1 MLSGIFGKKSD
12 HPMADIKS
20 AQALLND
27 LPKNDAY
34 KSLMELSEWVESVAD
49 NTDFKPDHQFAV
61 LRLLDETAQPY
72 TRKLARD
79 YFTPQELNKFQ
90 ENRLWLV
97 LDNFYRHT
105 AKAYYTVFNRY
116 CSGDKGAV
124 TIKAQLPLLAARA
137 VYAMTGQLKY
147 ICARYGPVDNTV
159 WSNLA
164 QLYRH
169 AEQQQ
174 YLDTP
179 LALYPGA
186 AGNTTVKG
194 ELGRL
199 LGWYGCGVSTLK
211 PLYMHLAERIAGQYF
226 ASIEIGAQQG
236 ANSLFSFDLDRP
248 AAPVLVKADGMT
260 RCAQASGAGIPSTRL
275 LPQSAGCAI
284 TSDLASVVDS
294 PSRMASSSISN
305 VSEAGAA
312 LHPSMRF
319 VGMAEMQPLLAAL
332 IKALEKGAVPESL
345 NLGGTYDAELVRE
358 VAQYLLNFLTA
369 PPSRRS
375 ARRGIKVGL
384 SVVNGFA
391 RMIDRTDVALNFSDE
406 QPAHWDVED
415 ISASGFRTV
424 LPAQGTDGI
433 RIGSLLGVQPDG
445 VAHWGAAVVRRL
457 MRDDANRLHVGAE
470 MLATRIDG
478 VALNQSGGGGGFE
491 DGQPALWLQAKS
503 EKLLAGHP
511 PGGPSGETQ
520 LLMKAGTFSAHRS
533 LQARLNGK
541 NYLLIPGRLQEKS
554 LDYDLASFRV
564 IEQEPGSGES

>member
-34 KSLMELSEWVESVAD
+34 KSLMELSEWIESVAD

-61 LRLLDETAQPY
+61 LRLLDETAQSY

-159 WSNLA
+159 WSSLA

-186 AGNTTVKG
+186 VGDTTVKG

-236 ANSLFSFDLDRP
+236 ASSRFSFDLDRP

-275 LPQSAGCAI
+275 LPQSAGCA
-284 TSDLASVVDS
+284 
-294 PSRMASSSISN
+294 SN
-305 VSEAGAA
+305 VSEADAPV
-312 LHPSMRF
+312 HPSMRF

-358 VAQYLLNFLTA
+358 VAQYLLNFLTT

-445 VAHWGAAVVRRL
+445 VPHWGAAVVRRL

-491 DGQPALWLQAKS
+491 DGQPALWLQAK
-503 EKLLAGHP
+503 

-520 LLMKAGTFSAHRS
+520 LLMKAGTFSANRS
-533 LQARLNGK
+533 LLTRLNGK
-541 NYLLIPGRLQEKS
+541 NYLLIPGRLQEKG
-554 LDYDLASFRV
+554 LDYDLADFRV
-564 IEQEPGSGES
+564 IEQESDSGGSY

>member
-1 MLSGIFGKKSD
+1 
-12 HPMADIKS
+12 MADIKS

-34 KSLMELSEWVESVAD
+34 KSLMELSEWIESVAN

-72 TRKLARD
+72 ARKLARD

-97 LDNFYRHT
+97 LDNWCRHT
-105 AKAYYTVFNRY
+105 VKAYYVVFNRY
-116 CSGDKGAV
+116 CSGDKGAGAL
-124 TIKAQLPLLAARA
+124 KAQLPLLAARA

-147 ICARYGPVDNTV
+147 VCAHYGPVDPTV
-159 WSNLA
+159 WGNLA
-164 QLYRH
+164 QLCQH

-179 LALYPGA
+179 LALYSGV
-186 AGNTTVKG
+186 AGNTTVKD

-199 LGWYGCGVSTLK
+199 LGWYGCGISTLK
-211 PLYMHLAERIAGQYF
+211 PLYMNLTERIAGQYRS
-226 ASIEIGAQQG
+226 SIDIGAQQD
-236 ANSLFSFDLDRP
+236 ANSLFGFDLDRP
-248 AAPVLVKADGMT
+248 AAPMLVKAGT
-260 RCAQASGAGIPSTRL
+260 TVR
-275 LPQSAGCAI
+275 
-284 TSDLASVVDS
+284 
-294 PSRMASSSISN
+294 
-305 VSEAGAA
+305 
-312 LHPSMRF
+312 PSMRF
-319 VGMAEMQPLLAAL
+319 VSMAEMQPKLAEL
-332 IKALEKGAVPESL
+332 IETLEKGTVPESL

-358 VAQYLLNFLTA
+358 AAQYLMNFLTA

-384 SVVNGFA
+384 NAVNGFA

-415 ISASGFRTV
+415 ISASGFHTV

-433 RIGSLLGVQPDG
+433 RIGSLLGVQPEG
-445 VAHWGAAVVRRL
+445 VPHWGAAVVRRL

-470 MLATRIDG
+470 MLANQITG
-478 VALNQSGGGGGFE
+478 VALSPSGGGGGFE
-491 DGQPALWLQAKS
+491 DGQPALWLQTK
-503 EKLLAGHP
+503 
-511 PGGPSGETQ
+511 PGGSSGEAQ

-541 NYLLIPGRLQEKS
+541 NYLLIPGRLQEKG
-554 LDYDLASFRV
+554 LDYDLANFRV
-564 IEQEPGSGES
+564 IEQESDPGES